1 MPMHPDSKPS
11 PQSKEEID
19 SHGAPE
25 AQADFGL
32 WSKMP
37 YWTVDEASALLL
49 GENPDVLNDS
59 SLNESNQDRDLL
71 RIYRGVRVL
80 TSRAVEMGY
89 LDKRIDPHKFI
100 KWARDRTQL
109 RVSKELITAVEK
121 LENNTKTDEIT
132 ESVEQTLTDS
142 ERTSLLKLA
151 LGMAIKRYGYDPG
164 KQKNDATGNNRD
176 SIVSDLAQL
185 GLDLN
190 SDTVRKYLKE
200 AEQRFGD
207 PLKNPRKD

>member
-1 MPMHPDSKPS
+1 
-11 PQSKEEID
+11 
-19 SHGAPE
+19 
-25 AQADFGL
+25 
-32 WSKMP
+32 
-37 YWTVDEASALLL
+37 
-49 GENPDVLNDS
+49 
-59 SLNESNQDRDLL
+59 NQDRDLL

-80 TSRAVEMGY
+80 TSRAVEIGY

-100 KWARDRTQL
+100 EWARDRTQL